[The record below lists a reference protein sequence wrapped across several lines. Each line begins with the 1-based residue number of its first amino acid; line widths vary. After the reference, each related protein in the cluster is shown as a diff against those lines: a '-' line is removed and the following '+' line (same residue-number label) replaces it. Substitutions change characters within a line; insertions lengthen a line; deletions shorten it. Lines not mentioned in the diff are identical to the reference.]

1 MKITRYLYNPHFR
14 KLIKAFPL
22 KEKARIIRKVNL
34 FLADPYSPN
43 LKTHKLSG
51 RLKNYGSFSVSYNLR
66 VLFRFYKENVVEFVD
81 LGTHEIY
88 K

>member
-51 RLKNYGSFSVSYNLR
+51 RLKNYWSFSVSYNLR